1 MDSRVKKIH
10 RLGRYRPQDI
20 AWGYLMILPLLAG
33 LTVFYFVPF
42 FQNIKNSLF
51 EVKAFN
57 RMAYA
62 GLRNYREM
70 LSDTLLWKAYG
81 NTFLYVLLI
90 VPLATVGALVIASL
104 LNLPIKG
111 KSGFRMIYFLPT
123 ITMATAVAMV
133 WRWLFNG
140 SFGLINA
147 VLQSLGAESIPWL
160 TDTRYA
166 IPAITVV
173 SIWSTLGYNM
183 VILLA
188 GLQGI
193 SVSYYEAA
201 RIDGASTWDQFR
213 YITTPLISPTLFF
226 VVVNQFIG
234 TFQTFDLIKMMIA
247 DNSIILE
254 DTQSIVMYFYRN
266 AFVLT
271 RRGYAS
277 AIAVLIFVT
286 IMIITGIQ
294 FALQKKWVFYD

>member
-1 MDSRVKKIH
+1 MNPKTKSLRRK
-10 RLGRYRPQDI
+10 RYRIQDI
-20 AWGYLMILPLLAG
+20 GWGYLMILPLLAG
-33 LTVFYFVPF
+33 LTVFYFIPF
-42 FQNIKNSLF
+42 FQNIYNSFF
-51 EVKAFN
+51 EIKAFN

-62 GLRNYREM
+62 GIKNYRELLTDSM
-70 LSDTLLWKAYG
+70 LWKAYG

-90 VPLATVGALVIASL
+90 VPIATVGALAVASM

-111 KSGFRMIYFLPT
+111 KSTFRMIYFLPT

-140 SFGLINA
+140 SYGLINA
-147 VLQSLGAESIPWL
+147 ALIGLGRDAVPWL
-160 TDTRYA
+160 TDARYA
-166 IPAITVV
+166 VPAISVV

-193 SVSYYEAA
+193 SPSYYEAA

-213 YITTPLISPTLFF
+213 YITTPLVSPTLFF

-234 TFQTFDLIKMMIA
+234 TFQTFDLIKMMIES
-247 DNSIILE
+247 NSIILE

-286 IMIITGIQ
+286 ILIITGIQ
-294 FALQKKWVFYD
+294 FALQKKWVTYD

>member
-1 MDSRVKKIH
+1 
-10 RLGRYRPQDI
+10 
-20 AWGYLMILPLLAG
+20 
-33 LTVFYFVPF
+33 
-42 FQNIKNSLF
+42 
-51 EVKAFN
+51 
-57 RMAYA
+57 MAYA

-160 TDTRYA
+160 TDARYA